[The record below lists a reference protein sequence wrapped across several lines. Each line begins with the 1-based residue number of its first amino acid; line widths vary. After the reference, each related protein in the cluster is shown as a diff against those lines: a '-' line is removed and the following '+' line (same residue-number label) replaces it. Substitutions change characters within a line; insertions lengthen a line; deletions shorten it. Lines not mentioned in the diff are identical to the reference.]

1 MFYFFAMKNNYTMK
15 KISILLFAFMLAF
28 QPVCADAAV
37 SNVSVYAGSCVAE
50 RRPGDNYR
58 ERPIS
63 RKEFKQLCGFL
74 KDESFDDGKLV
85 LVKVACMGCYFTS
98 KQCAQMLSCF
108 TFEKNRLAALEIMLP
123 RIMELRDA
131 EDILEEFSFK
141 SDREKAAAMLLRAAR

>member
-1 MFYFFAMKNNYTMK
+1 MT
-15 KISILLFAFMLAF
+15 
-28 QPVCADAAV
+28 
-37 SNVSVYAGSCVAE
+37 
-50 RRPGDNYR
+50 
-58 ERPIS
+58 RPIS

-74 KDESFDDGKLV
+74 KDESFDDGRLV

-131 EDILEEFSFK
+131 ENILEEFSFK

>member
-1 MFYFFAMKNNYTMK
+1 MFHFFAMKIIYTMK

-28 QPVCADAAV
+28 QPVCADAVV
-37 SNVSVYAGSCVAE
+37 SKERVYAGSSVAE

-58 ERPIS
+58 EKPIG
-63 RKEFKQLCGFL
+63 RKDFKQLCGFL

-85 LVKVACMGCYFTS
+85 LVKVACMGCCFTS
-98 KQCAQMLSCF
+98 KQCARMLSCF
-108 TFEKNRLAALEIMLP
+108 SFDKNRLAALEIMLP

-141 SDREKAAAMLLRAAR
+141 SDKEKAAAMLLRAAR